1 MRKRVRAV
9 ATLGA
14 SATAFALLATTS
26 PVIVSRAAWQD
37 SEWTTAPIG
46 VVDCGTTPYETR
58 AEGALLSG
66 GLLGID
72 LDDVADVHGM
82 VVTSDGQQAIPQPT
96 SAQPSGEYAWR
107 NPLKVEALFDAIS
120 LELPTVRDLLQ
131 LPLDTD
137 TGVLTQ
143 YGQAEPHGRSVGAS
157 GLVTNGGIIDLDPD
171 HPPEPP
177 ADLATVNLMGLTSAL
192 GLGSLLEDVADL
204 RLETGAV
211 AARASLD
218 ACADDFGAT
227 TLSREYAVND
237 LDLVVESDVLASLVT
252 AIEGVISDLETS
264 INGLLNDEGV
274 ISGLISGVGGL
285 LGGIPL
291 INPSATLG
299 INLDLP
305 DDLLTASFSDP
316 AGILHI
322 NPERSE
328 IAVDIESLLAEAFSE
343 NDPTFQLNALTPNT
357 SLLSEPAILET
368 LTSALTSALNDW
380 VSGIRE
386 ILYDAVTIQLTLG
399 IQVILLVLPIGVDA
413 SIDASLRSILED
425 TATVSVSASV
435 PIVGDLLN
443 LIVTP
448 LVNGLT
454 GVVASVVGEPLNAII
469 SDLVSSVGSLVGAII
484 ATVSTLYTNLFLD
497 GIVDITLNA
506 QNAPTSGNP
515 GPTSWD
521 SLPPGQFDVAAIRIG
536 ILDALGELGVELF
549 LGRASV
555 GPGSAT
561 TIP

>member
-9 ATLGA
+9 AALGA

-46 VVDCGTTPYETR
+46 MVDCGTTPYETR

-96 SAQPSGEYAWR
+96 SAQPSGEYAWW

-157 GLVTNGGIIDLDPD
+157 GLVTNGGIIDLDPN

-227 TLSREYAVND
+227 TLSREYAVTHVD
-237 LDLVVESDVLASLVT
+237 TV
-252 AIEGVISDLETS
+252 IEA
-264 INGLLNDEGV
+264 
-274 ISGLISGVGGL
+274 
-285 LGGIPL
+285 P
-291 INPSATLG
+291 TLG
-299 INLDLP
+299 A
-305 DDLLTASFSDP
+305 LLTA
-316 AGILHI
+316 
-322 NPERSE
+322 
-328 IAVDIESLLAEAFSE
+328 V
-343 NDPTFQLNALTPNT
+343 
-357 SLLSEPAILET
+357 
-368 LTSALTSALNDW
+368 
-380 VSGIRE
+380 
-386 ILYDAVTIQLTLG
+386 
-399 IQVILLVLPIGVDA
+399 
-413 SIDASLRSILED
+413 
-425 TATVSVSASV
+425 
-435 PIVGDLLN
+435 
-443 LIVTP
+443 
-448 LVNGLT
+448 T
-454 GVVASVVGEPLNAII
+454 GVVQEIE
-469 SDLVSSVGSLVGAII
+469 
-484 ATVSTLYTNLFLD
+484 
-497 GIVDITLNA
+497 
-506 QNAPTSGNP
+506 
-515 GPTSWD
+515 
-521 SLPPGQFDVAAIRIG
+521 
-536 ILDALGELGVELF
+536 DALDVVAGDVGVLSSITD
-549 LGRASV
+549 GVARAL
-555 GPGSAT
+555 
-561 TIP
+561 

>member
-227 TLSREYAVND
+227 TLSREYAVTHVD
-237 LDLVVESDVLASLVT
+237 TVIESPTVGALVSGVESIVT
-252 AIEGVISDLETS
+252 ALENAVATIGTNTEVIGN
-264 INGLLNDEGV
+264 IV
-274 ISGLISGVGGL
+274 SGVGDIL
-285 LGGIPL
+285 STLSLGDITVSL
-291 INPSATLG
+291 SAEIKLSA
-299 INLDLP
+299 IR
-305 DDLLTASFSDP
+305 DLLESTISDENEIISISLKSGEITIHTAALLAHAFSD
-316 AGILHI
+316 
-322 NPERSE
+322 E
-328 IAVDIESLLAEAFSE
+328 FS
-343 NDPTFQLNALTPNT
+343 F
-357 SLLSEPAILET
+357 
-368 LTSALTSALNDW
+368 
-380 VSGIRE
+380 
-386 ILYDAVTIQLTLG
+386 
-399 IQVILLVLPIGVDA
+399 
-413 SIDASLRSILED
+413 
-425 TATVSVSASV
+425 
-435 PIVGDLLN
+435 
-443 LIVTP
+443 
-448 LVNGLT
+448 
-454 GVVASVVGEPLNAII
+454 
-469 SDLVSSVGSLVGAII
+469 
-484 ATVSTLYTNLFLD
+484 
-497 GIVDITLNA
+497 
-506 QNAPTSGNP
+506 
-515 GPTSWD
+515 
-521 SLPPGQFDVAAIRIG
+521 
-536 ILDALGELGVELF
+536 
-549 LGRASV
+549 
-555 GPGSAT
+555 
-561 TIP
+561 